1 MRRAKGEIC
10 GLGREV
16 TQLPTSWT
24 HKSKAI
30 RFHEKMSL
38 CPFRQIGPQAA
49 LKKNCQV
56 LSRVQ
61 KQKRAFEAAGQC

>member
-1 MRRAKGEIC
+1 MRRVKGEIC

-49 LKKNCQV
+49 LKKKLPGAEQG
-56 LSRVQ
+56 
-61 KQKRAFEAAGQC
+61 AEAEESL